1 MNACLWQNFLESANQ
16 LGQLKNKAQIYKG
29 LSSGTNKPDEGNR
42 DKYDGTIQRSDHGS
56 FQTQGYVAIIVSED
70 FLLILLLQNL

>member
-1 MNACLWQNFLESANQ
+1 MESANQ

-42 DKYDGTIQRSDHGS
+42 DKYDGTIQRSDHWS
-56 FQTQGYVAIIVSED
+56 FQTHGYVAILVSED
-70 FLLILLLQNL
+70 FLLILLL